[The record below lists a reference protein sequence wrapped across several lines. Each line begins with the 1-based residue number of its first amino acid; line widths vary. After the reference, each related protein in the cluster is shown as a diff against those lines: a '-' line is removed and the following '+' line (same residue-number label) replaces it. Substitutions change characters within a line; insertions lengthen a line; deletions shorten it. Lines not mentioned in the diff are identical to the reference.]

1 MTRADDTET
10 CFQWFWKEVQWLED
24 HPRHATSL
32 LLMTNP
38 YWASNFDAFEQFG
51 DALTQALQSATESKV
66 EGLGFEGQIQLV
78 FFHPQYVFRDF
89 LPVRKSISELGY
101 PSRRGHGDDVASMA
115 WNLRAIEQISCGDV
129 VLMMRRPK
137 LFFLTGDGGERA
149 GADAAAN
156 YGRRS
161 PIPMINILRTPQVKA
176 AQKGLPTGLVY
187 SQNEETLGDIG
198 TEKLEEM
205 LRTLDWSAVN
215 DVKVDRSQVE
225 VLKIARK
232 MMAQGG
238 GIKATD
244 DLTLTG
250 GEAAAASAA
259 ATEKAAES
267 DIVVADWASAVDE
280 ASGNTYYYNT
290 KTGATSW
297 VWPPTV

>member
-1 MTRADDTET
+1 
-10 CFQWFWKEVQWLED
+10 
-24 HPRHATSL
+24 
-32 LLMTNP
+32 
-38 YWASNFDAFEQFG
+38 
-51 DALTQALQSATESKV
+51 
-66 EGLGFEGQIQLV
+66 
-78 FFHPQYVFRDF
+78 
-89 LPVRKSISELGY
+89 
-101 PSRRGHGDDVASMA
+101 
-115 WNLRAIEQISCGDV
+115 
-129 VLMMRRPK
+129 
-137 LFFLTGDGGERA
+137 
-149 GADAAAN
+149 
-156 YGRRS
+156 
-161 PIPMINILRTPQVKA
+161 MINILRTPQVKA

-250 GEAAAASAA
+250 GEAAAASAR